1 MRNLMLLLS
10 FLCIANGIEAKKKD
24 YPDAYLVCYH
34 KGEKD
39 FEIEVDK
46 VRTIEEVSKLRDTYF
61 PELQVNFE
69 EILKK
74 ELYFEAGTPSNYF
87 YVEVKSLVRIDK
99 DGDLILRRKKK

>member
-34 KGEKD
+34 KGKNFD
-39 FEIEVDK
+39 IYVDK
-46 VRTIEEVSKLRDTYF
+46 VRTIEEVNKIRDTYF

-69 EILKK
+69 EFLKK
-74 ELYFEAGTPSNYF
+74 EAYFEAGCPSNYF
-87 YVEVKSLVRIDK
+87 YVEVKSLIRVEK
-99 DGDLILRRKKK
+99 DGDLVLRRKKII